1 MQRPESANPWPEIP
15 DPVNPGPGKPAVL
28 AGRRILITRSVDRAQ
43 PLADALGDRGAE
55 PLVLPLIDFEQA
67 LDQSELDA
75 GLDRLSAGG
84 FDWLVISSITTV
96 RVLLEKAAG
105 RGLAVAELLPS
116 GTKVATIGHSS
127 RQALESVGLVVD
139 LAPTDVQSAEGL
151 LQVWEPASSR
161 VFLPQADIAAPRLR
175 EGLAAKGAD
184 VTAVVAY
191 HTVDYPAREEVRVTA
206 EVPAAVV
213 NSDAVHSTRVI
224 AAVLEP
230 ADARKAIDA
239 GTVDAVVAAS
249 PSAARRIA
257 ALFPSLDTCRF
268 IAIGRPTAAEASRLH
283 LTVAATAKEPT
294 PDGIVA
300 ALESVFANEGNP
312 Q

>member
-1 MQRPESANPWPEIP
+1 MQRPEPAKPGPANP
-15 DPVNPGPGKPAVL
+15 AAL
-28 AGRRILITRSVDRAQ
+28 AGRRILITRSADRAQ
-43 PLADALGDRGAE
+43 PLADALGDLGAE
-55 PLVLPLIDFEQA
+55 PLVLPLIDFERA
-67 LDQSELDA
+67 HDQSGLDS

-105 RGLAVAELLPS
+105 RGVDIAALLPA
-116 GTKVATIGHSS
+116 GTKVATIGQSS

-161 VFLPQADIAAPRLR
+161 VFLPQADIAAPGLR

-184 VTAVVAY
+184 VTAVIAY
-191 HTVDYPAREEVRVTA
+191 HTVDYPAREEVRVA
-206 EVPAAVV
+206 GDVPAAVV
-213 NSDAVHSTRVI
+213 HPNVPHPNVLHPNRGAL
-224 AAVLEP
+224 AVLEP
-230 ADARKAIDA
+230 ADARKAFDA
-239 GTVDAVVAAS
+239 GTLDAVVAAS

-257 ALFPSLDTCRF
+257 TLFPELGTCRF
-268 IAIGRPTAAEASRLH
+268 IAIGRPTAAEAWRLH

-294 PDGIVA
+294 TEGIVA

>member
-1 MQRPESANPWPEIP
+1 MLQRPESAK
-15 DPVNPGPGKPAVL
+15 PGPANPAVL
-28 AGRRILITRSVDRAQ
+28 AGRRILITRSADRAQ
-43 PLADALGDRGAE
+43 PLADALGDLGAE
-55 PLVLPLIDFEQA
+55 PLVLPLIDFERA
-67 LDQSELDA
+67 HDQSGLDA

-105 RGLAVAELLPS
+105 RGVDIAALLPA
-116 GTKVATIGHSS
+116 GTKVATIGQSS

-151 LQVWEPASSR
+151 LQVWESASSR
-161 VFLPQADIAAPRLR
+161 VFLPQADIAAPGLR

-184 VTAVVAY
+184 VTAVIAY
-191 HTVDYPAREEVRVTA
+191 HTVDYPAREEVRVTG

-213 NSDAVHSTRVI
+213 HPNVPHPNVLHPNRGAL
-224 AAVLEP
+224 AVLEP
-230 ADARKAIDA
+230 ADARKAFDA
-239 GTVDAVVAAS
+239 GTLDAVVAAS

-257 ALFPSLDTCRF
+257 TLFPELGTCRF
-268 IAIGRPTAAEASRLH
+268 IAIGRPTAAEAWRLH

-294 PDGIVA
+294 TEGIVA

>member
-1 MQRPESANPWPEIP
+1 MQRPESAK
-15 DPVNPGPGKPAVL
+15 PGPANPAVL
-28 AGRRILITRSVDRAQ
+28 AGRRILITRSADRAQ
-43 PLADALGDRGAE
+43 PLADALGDLGAE
-55 PLVLPLIDFEQA
+55 PLVLPLIDFERA
-67 LDQSELDA
+67 HDQSGLDA

-105 RGLAVAELLPS
+105 RGVDIAALLPA
-116 GTKVATIGHSS
+116 GTKVATIGQSS

-151 LQVWEPASSR
+151 LQVWESASSR
-161 VFLPQADIAAPRLR
+161 VFLPQADIAAPGLR

-184 VTAVVAY
+184 VTAVIAY
-191 HTVDYPAREEVRVTA
+191 HTVDYPAREEVRVTG

-213 NSDAVHSTRVI
+213 HPNVPHPNVLHPNRGAL
-224 AAVLEP
+224 AVLEP
-230 ADARKAIDA
+230 ADARKAFDA
-239 GTVDAVVAAS
+239 GTLDAVVAAS

-257 ALFPSLDTCRF
+257 TLFPELGTCRF
-268 IAIGRPTAAEASRLH
+268 IAIGRPTAAEAWRLH

-294 PDGIVA
+294 TEGIVA